1 MYSLQQKAEGI
12 KWRMKFICHTVV
24 SSVFIAS
31 PSLRIWNVTI
41 TEHLNITSLISQNLE
56 GSTFP
61 VISFWWHFL
70 SQNYHQELCLV
81 QVFPPSPQLY
91 TPGCNTLMVIRQMR
105 RSLVKPSCISAVL
118 QKQSRDDW
126 EFVTLQRESRR
137 GSPTVPGKGNE
148 TLWKAEEDQK
158 HRLSLSSKL
167 ENPTLGNIYPVTLF
181 MNLARWG
188 RLQNPQRP

>member
-1 MYSLQQKAEGI
+1 
-12 KWRMKFICHTVV
+12 MKFICHTVV

-31 PSLRIWNVTI
+31 PSFRKWNVRI
-41 TEHLNITSLISQNLE
+41 TKHLNFTSLISQNLE

-61 VISFWWHFL
+61 VISFWLHFW

-91 TPGCNTLMVIRQMR
+91 APGCNTLMVIGQMR
-105 RSLVKPSCISAVL
+105 RSLVKPPCISAVL

-126 EFVTLQRESRR
+126 AFVTLQRESRR
-137 GSPTVPGKGNE
+137 GSPSVPGKGNE

-167 ENPTLGNIYPVTLF
+167 ENPTLGNIYPATVFYESSKMRT
-181 MNLARWG
+181 AAK
-188 RLQNPQRP
+188 PPKTVK